1 MVNFIQIWL
10 VLQRGLQHGQV
21 LGIPYWTHNVQL
33 KKGYGLQESNK
44 DMEDCPQKN
53 RFNLLNIQ
61 TL

>member
-44 DMEDCPQKN
+44 DMEDCPQKKQ
-53 RFNLLNIQ
+53 I
-61 TL
+61 